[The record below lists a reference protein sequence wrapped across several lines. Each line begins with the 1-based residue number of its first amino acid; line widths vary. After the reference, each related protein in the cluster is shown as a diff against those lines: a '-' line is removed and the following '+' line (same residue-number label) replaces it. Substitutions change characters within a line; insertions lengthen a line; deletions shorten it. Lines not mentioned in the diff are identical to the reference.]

1 MKSVVRRGR
10 DGKCSFSQREECFRR
25 QFVTNLM
32 PRSIPAVAVSK
43 SEEVR
48 TAERRLR
55 VCDVSDYLDVRTG
68 VVGVA
73 EMVPQVTG
81 ER

>member
-1 MKSVVRRGR
+1 
-10 DGKCSFSQREECFRR
+10 
-25 QFVTNLM
+25 M